1 MTVILFEH
9 SGGRGAGDGGGGGGS
24 ATAAYSPPLPPPP
37 KKKQSWSKEKGE
49 GGPALRPR
57 LLFCVY
63 QSLRGTDA
71 IFNSKSQPCLTGP
84 SLLMPFAL
92 IIWAGCSVGKVAA
105 ILRVAK

>member
-9 SGGRGAGDGGGGGGS
+9 SGGRGAGDGGGGGTA
-24 ATAAYSPPLPPPP
+24 ATAYSPPP
-37 KKKQSWSKEKGE
+37 KKNQSWSKEKGE

>member
-1 MTVILFEH
+1 MVVVVEERPLLLILH
-9 SGGRGAGDGGGGGGS
+9 LLPK
-24 ATAAYSPPLPPPP
+24 TPPP
-37 KKKQSWSKEKGE
+37 KKQSWSKEKGE

-84 SLLMPFAL
+84 SLFMPFAL
-92 IIWAGCSVGKVAA
+92 IIWAGRSVGKVAA